1 MPFEELP
8 DLFTQNS
15 QRLANTH
22 GWMSPLSAFAIAQ
35 SASSPDDA
43 EQIAGALRSAH
54 VKNSPDPLGGF
65 FDDGR
70 LYDKPPAKLKF
81 ARYLRGTSGPLPVAS
96 QNIRD
101 TQALLNKK
109 GFGNMPVTGVWSSEW
124 QGAMYEYNQHQMEKH
139 MASGGGK
146 GFSVNKALDW
156 LTGTMPAG
164 ALDAAIGF
172 VKGIPEDL
180 RNVVADLAAGVENVG
195 YDAFVGSYNQ
205 LVNGQSQKEMTQY
218 GNQIMMG
225 HTAAI
230 KNFLGGDTS
239 AAEEAKS
246 FGVSLKDLQS
256 DKHTGLDNW
265 DMAHRYLGDIGTV
278 FLLASAGKAAA
289 GFLDAAETQMARGVT
304 EKATFRTP
312 KIIGKKLFGL
322 EVANP
327 EVLTYADEIAMPG
340 AISGTFAQGGSA
352 GTQAFKNIPSLVEDL
367 PVLRGTYGWHL
378 GENAGKIA
386 SKLAGEKGIIDPLG
400 RAGRIWYGARTIAAG
415 PQIFPSV
422 RIAGAALHG
431 ITSFGIRARLTAATT
446 ELGPGT
452 NELASSIQDEHTVQ
466 HWNEQNMKQYG
477 ALANID
483 NLMFLFH
490 APPGTKGV
498 SPGTL
503 LAEEIQARNANIREA
518 YNSLGIPQAWERF
531 SKMSHTESKTWED
544 FVKAVGGENRAQR
557 WVNKKLNDY
566 ALQVAAKEMAFE
578 QGSFADEADAF
589 ITAEAIKA
597 GELPP
602 TYFDDAMRAK
612 VSRQVEQKMHY
623 DMKDRLMN
631 EPDLLAQAHLRGLSD
646 YEQDGFVK
654 WLAQD
659 FNLSYADRKAPGR
672 LSWADHSGDMNTYID
687 ASDIFHRDVLST
699 LQANI
704 TGMAENVDKLNVTA
718 LDRAADI
725 PALEKTLKDAKAAFA
740 QAKRTEKTALFGER
754 NAAQKAL
761 KQAGRAVED
770 AEKAVIKAHEEIQVT
785 AEKARIEAA
794 RVGLSDLEK
803 AAKGAE
809 KVQAAA
815 ESNLVSGK
823 ASFGRGQ
830 STLERAIELGMT
842 KDEFD
847 AARKE
852 AGDAAAALAKKDI
865 EPKTPIKVVRATLA
879 EARKKGASAYDREIR
894 AKSLEAGGKTSHQ
907 LRAADLG
914 MTEEALKTA
923 ENEAVAASKKAAED
937 AGQDWDK
944 FGWGEA
950 RMREAVIDAFRHEIA
965 ANATSVKPLQA
976 EVDKAVAE
984 TASKWAELHAAVAKE
999 GAVYEPT
1006 NPYQTRFAMESR
1018 PTMPHPDPRGAID
1031 PALVTAQSD
1040 AAAEATL
1047 ARSRSI
1053 DNYDPRTHALYGGHG
1068 RPLAPELTAAQQAVH
1083 DAADA
1088 LFIAKAESKQVDADL
1103 TSIGILTNGK
1113 KTPGTVRDI
1122 GIQGHDTLSQEPALE
1137 QIAKFRDQGA
1147 NIEKEIQTQRRPQSS
1162 NGKVISHGL
1171 EDGTPKVE
1179 DEFEWDLPGTNQA
1192 QMRKDFEVYSKID
1205 FSQMEPEQYKQFKA
1219 LDGWQPPQ
1227 ERPQW
1232 THIGMTYDDWLSYS
1246 DAQQNMLRAAVKT
1259 QDVVKE
1265 TNDAANAI
1273 LKRNDLMTEILAWGF
1288 QHFAIGAEQSKAL
1301 SGVEGINSLLD
1312 LLTTRAESL
1321 PRDVILA
1328 ADADPALIQAAADLD
1343 ALGYKLVQGKNLGFL
1358 TVPETAADHLEF
1370 VRTEWTKRALTRMGL
1385 STEVVL
1391 NSTIPVAQQANR
1403 MKRYAALATKFARPG
1418 VDALSIE
1425 RLMQL
1430 IRSNGGDLEEV
1441 LKGTESIAGVSFGE
1455 RFAKG
1460 ANKAFGGL
1468 GKGETTR
1475 LKNALDISE
1484 NELSNEIT
1492 DIMQLRDLRPK
1503 RVISILTNQKAMD
1516 SVFGVNESVGLAP
1529 ISRVQAFTKEE
1540 ANAIYRETVKSY
1552 SVSFRFAGLSQLDN
1566 LFRASAQWVGT
1577 PGWATT
1583 AGGATVLGAGT
1594 GLAVGTARGDD
1605 PKDLLRDVG
1614 IGAAAGLALSTPG
1627 IGFKSY
1633 ANTVGWSM
1641 ANMPNSF
1648 KIASNRFRFALSPS
1662 FSISRVVKTNLK
1674 LVLEGITPSLRPLKS
1689 IGDDAARIARQ
1700 SEEYKY
1706 LTKAD
1711 AEVFLQNA
1719 KDEAIKKSLETVKR
1733 VFPELNNS
1741 YADAADDA
1749 DRFLQQQDVFGLY
1762 NGRSH
1767 EMAAAYALEKQG
1779 LADHVIREKLIH
1791 MFTYGRE
1798 GQIGRSAM
1806 ERSANFIFFPFSFDK
1821 TLYRNVGVYLLDRPA
1836 QQIMMRQTLAA
1847 YNDFSKHHS
1856 NTPGAAEWIKG
1867 HLPLLEEVQ
1876 RLNAFQHG
1884 LSLGELGGVNAPL
1897 LQLFIPQQWRSTSE
1911 NTDVL
1916 KRYIPVLK
1924 DFERIKENVLAQAY
1938 VVQAE
1943 LTNLGRA
1950 QSGTPN
1956 FFANPARS
1964 VLAPSEQLHDA
1975 FKYQNQ
1981 LYKEW
1986 GEKIADNKKT
1996 RDPNKKWIF
2005 SEDLDVM
2012 GKYAG
2017 QEITSAQIKNMVQD
2031 RYPGYNSLLGS
2042 IKAIENNDRIAEYGA
2057 KLNAEGE
2064 DKLKVVFED
2073 FNKGVGKFGRL
2084 LQDET
2089 EAEKKEYQAWGEKWT
2104 GTFRAQAIYLAKK
2117 DPRFYELY
2125 KTAYQRILGPL
2136 EKVE

>member
-1 MPFEELP
+1 MPFEDQLP

-22 GWMSPLSAFAIAQ
+22 GWMTPLSAFAIAQ

-43 EQIAGALRSAH
+43 EQTAGALRSAH

-101 TQALLNKK
+101 TQALLNTK

-172 VKGIPEDL
+172 VKGLPEDL

-195 YDAFVGSYNQ
+195 YDVSVGFYDQ
-205 LVNGQSQKEMTQY
+205 LRGVPQKETNQY
-218 GNQIMMG
+218 GKQIMMG

-256 DKHTGLDNW
+256 DKPTGIGTW

-452 NELASSIQDEHTVQ
+452 NELASSIQDEHTIQ
-466 HWNEQNMKQYG
+466 HWNEQNIKQYG

-503 LAEEIQARNANIREA
+503 LAEEVQARNANIREA

-544 FVKAVGGENRAQR
+544 FVKAAGGENRAHR

-566 ALQVAAKEMAFE
+566 ALQVAAREMAFE

-589 ITAEAIKA
+589 ITAQAIKA

-602 TYFDDAMRAK
+602 TSFDDAMRAK

-646 YEQDGFVK
+646 FEQEGFVK
-654 WLAQD
+654 WLAED
-659 FNLSYADRKAPGR
+659 FNRFYAGRNSPGR
-672 LSWADHSGDMNTYID
+672 LSWAEHSGDLNTYID
-687 ASDIFHRDVLST
+687 ASDIFHRDVLTT

-704 TGMAENVDKLNVTA
+704 TGMADNVDTLNATA

-725 PALEKTLKDAKAAFA
+725 PGLEKTLTDAKAAFA

-761 KQAGRAVED
+761 KQAGQAVQD

-785 AEKARIEAA
+785 ADKARIEAA
-794 RVGLSDLEK
+794 RSGLSDLEK
-803 AAKGAE
+803 SAKGAE
-809 KVQAAA
+809 KTQGVA
-815 ESNLVSGK
+815 ERGVTTAQSNFLKRRSY
-823 ASFGRGQ
+823 
-830 STLERAIELGMT
+830 LERAIELGMT
-842 KDEFD
+842 EEEYLAARQAAKD
-847 AARKE
+847 AARLE
-852 AGDAAAALAKKDI
+852 AEKLL
-865 EPKTPIKVVRATLA
+865 EPKTPKAVVRSTLKAA
-879 EARKKGASAYDREIR
+879 ETAAGKAYDREIA
-894 AKSLEAGGKTSHQ
+894 AKSKEAGFLQSAD

-914 MTEEALKTA
+914 MTVDELKTA
-923 ENEAVAASKKAAED
+923 EDEAVKAAQQAAKD
-937 AGQDWDK
+937 AGTPWTNVGK
-944 FGWGEA
+944 EA
-950 RMREAVIDAFRHEIA
+950 DAVRTELRRTLSV
-965 ANATSVKPLQA
+965 NATSVKTAQA

-984 TASKWAELHAAVAKE
+984 TASKWEELHAAVAKE
-999 GAVYEPT
+999 GAVYDPAK
-1006 NPYQTRFAMESR
+1006 PYQTRFAMESR

-1031 PALVTAQSD
+1031 PALVTAQTD

-1053 DNYDPRTHALYGGHG
+1053 DNYDPRTHRLYGGHG
-1068 RPLAPELTAAQQAVH
+1068 RPLAPELTAAEQSVSDAH
-1083 DAADA
+1083 DALMAA
-1088 LFIAKAESKQVDADL
+1088 QAESKQVDADL
-1103 TSIGILTNGK
+1103 NSIGILTKGK
-1113 KTPGTVRDI
+1113 QTPGTVRDI
-1122 GIQGHDTLSQEPALE
+1122 GIQGHDTLSQEQALE
-1137 QIAKFRDQGA
+1137 EIAKFQEESDLIAERLNAKQGRA
-1147 NIEKEIQTQRRPQSS
+1147 NAGGIVEPPKIE
-1162 NGKVISHGL
+1162 
-1171 EDGTPKVE
+1171 D
-1179 DEFEWDLPGTNQA
+1179 DFDWDLATPAEQA
-1192 QMRKDFEVYSKID
+1192 QMRKDFDVYSKID
-1205 FSQMEPEQYKQFKA
+1205 FSQM
-1219 LDGWQPPQ
+1219 
-1227 ERPQW
+1227 
-1232 THIGMTYDDWLSYS
+1232 S
-1246 DAQQNMLRAAVKT
+1246 DAHFQALQAIDPGVWAGKWSHLGEDRQFWESLSDAEQKILEASVKA
-1259 QDVVKE
+1259 QSPIKAE
-1265 TNDAANAI
+1265 GGMDALAE
-1273 LKRNDLMTEILAWGF
+1273 RNDLLDKMLSWGF
-1288 QHFAIGAEQSKAL
+1288 QHFAIGMEQSKAL
-1301 SGVEGINSLLD
+1301 SGAEGINSLLTQY
-1312 LLTTRAESL
+1312 TTRANSL
-1321 PRDVILA
+1321 ARDVILGIN
-1328 ADADPALIQAAADLD
+1328 ADPALVQAVADLD

-1391 NSTIPVAQQANR
+1391 NSTIPVAQKANR
-1403 MKRYAALATKFARPG
+1403 MRRYSALATKFARPG
-1418 VDALSIE
+1418 VDGLSIE
-1425 RLMQL
+1425 KLMQL
-1430 IRSNGGDLEEV
+1430 IRSNDGNLNKILE
-1441 LKGTESIAGVSFGE
+1441 GTEGIADVSYGE

-1460 ANKAFGGL
+1460 AHKAFGGL
-1468 GKGETTR
+1468 GKGEETR
-1475 LKNALDISE
+1475 LKNALGVSQ

-1516 SVFGVNESVGLAP
+1516 SFFGVNESVGLAP
-1529 ISRVQAFTKEE
+1529 ISRVQAFTKAE
-1540 ANAIYRETVKSY
+1540 ANAIYQETVKSY

-1627 IGFKSY
+1627 IGFKGY
-1633 ANTVGWSM
+1633 ANTLGWSM

-1662 FSISRVVKTNLK
+1662 FSIRRVVKTNLK

-1706 LTKAD
+1706 LSKAD

-1847 YNDFSKHHS
+1847 YNDFSKHHP

-1884 LSLGELGGVNAPL
+1884 LSFGELGGVNAPL

-1916 KRYIPVLK
+1916 KRYVPVLK

-1938 VVQAE
+1938 VAQAE

-2042 IKAIENNDRIAEYGA
+2042 IKAIESNDRIAEYGA

-2073 FNKGVGKFGRL
+2073 FNKGVSKFGRL